1 MICSFLVADMVLLD
15 DNFAS
20 IIIGVEEGR
29 RIFDNFKKTVAYVLR
44 KNFAELV
51 PFLAYIVFGLPLPLG
66 TITMLCIDLGTDIIP
81 SITIGYEKAESD
93 IMKRPPRQKT
103 ERLVNFQVFA
113 LAYFQIGFIQG
124 MAGFFAYF
132 WVMADNGWMPM
143 RLFFLRKEWDSVGVN
158 NLEDSYGQ
166 EWTYDQRKVLEA
178 TCQTAFFI
186 AIVVT
191 QWADLLVVKT
201 RRNSLVQQGMDNWP
215 LNFALLIET
224 AIAVFLA
231 YTPGVSHG
239 LNMHGLKFAW
249 WFPALPFALYLF
261 NYDEMR
267 RFWIRHWPNGWAKRE
282 LLGREKE
289 EKERKKEEIV
299 GRRDEQRNGKS
310 TGGRRDEQRNGKSIG
325 GRRDVQRNG
334 KSIGGRRDEQRN
346 GKSIG
351 EGETNREMG
360 KGKSIVEMRRA

>member
-1 MICSFLVADMVLLD
+1 MVLLD

-103 ERLVNFQVFA
+103 ERLVNFPVFA

-124 MAGFFAYF
+124 MAGFFSYF

-282 LLGREKE
+282 LYF
-289 EKERKKEEIV
+289 
-299 GRRDEQRNGKS
+299 
-310 TGGRRDEQRNGKSIG
+310 
-325 GRRDVQRNG
+325 
-334 KSIGGRRDEQRN
+334 
-346 GKSIG
+346 
-351 EGETNREMG
+351 
-360 KGKSIVEMRRA
+360 